1 VTGERVSLTNSL
13 SPPRGPAHEW
23 TTVLDGRRLRD
34 LRRQRGLSQ
43 AELAYKAG
51 ISPGTV
57 ARLERQ
63 ERAPCRSRTLG
74 RLSGAL
80 GEEPTSIACL
90 PND

>member
-1 VTGERVSLTNSL
+1 MTGAGVSRANS
-13 SPPRGPAHEW
+13 PEPRRGPVHEW
-23 TTVLDGRRLRD
+23 TTALDGRRLRD
-34 LRRQRGLSQ
+34 LRRQRRLSQ

-63 ERAPCRSRTLG
+63 ERAPCRSRTLA

-80 GEEPTSIACL
+80 GEDPTSIAC
-90 PND
+90 PPTK

>member
-1 VTGERVSLTNSL
+1 VTGTRVSRANSP
-13 SPPRGPAHEW
+13 SPLRTPAHEW
-23 TTVLDGRRLRD
+23 TAVLDGHRLRD
-34 LRRQRGLSQ
+34 LRRQRRLSQ

-63 ERAPCRSRTLG
+63 ERARCRSRTLG

-80 GEEPTSIACL
+80 GADPTSIAC
-90 PND
+90 PPTD